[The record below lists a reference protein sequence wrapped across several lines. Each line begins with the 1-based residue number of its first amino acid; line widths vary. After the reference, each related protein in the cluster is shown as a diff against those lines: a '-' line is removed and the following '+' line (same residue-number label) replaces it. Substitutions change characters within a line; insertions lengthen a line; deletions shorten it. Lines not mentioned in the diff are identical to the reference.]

1 MPLCPWRKYV
11 EMIGNLCLDYKRD
24 PFFAKMRK
32 GLFKDGK
39 QRFLFG
45 ENEKKFINPSKG
57 RVHNPQNGIHSS
69 LFNNIIGEKVHQ
81 MVFLEINILW
91 LCLSS
96 THPHRNPWL
105 EVTLRLCCVKIPYH
119 GLEARVEL
127 DKECGFQCH
136 FQKFWI
142 FAGLMVRK
150 SEMGGSPISHHG
162 LEARVKLD
170 KEGGLE
176 CHGKHPLLHQRALD
190 VVVLNVEVFR

>member
-1 MPLCPWRKYV
+1 MKCYIERNEFPIIAIVSMKGRFGKYV

-81 MVFLEINILW
+81 MVFLEINIL
-91 LCLSS
+91 
-96 THPHRNPWL
+96 
-105 EVTLRLCCVKIPYH
+105 
-119 GLEARVEL
+119 
-127 DKECGFQCH
+127 
-136 FQKFWI
+136 
-142 FAGLMVRK
+142 
-150 SEMGGSPISHHG
+150 
-162 LEARVKLD
+162 
-170 KEGGLE
+170 
-176 CHGKHPLLHQRALD
+176 
-190 VVVLNVEVFR
+190 